1 MNFDPKIVAVI
12 LALIAGPIVSFV
24 IQAVKSW
31 LKWEDAKALAL
42 SAVIAF
48 GATAYYLLLVSH
60 TFSLINFIGYG
71 LLVFIEST
79 GIYKF
84 KSQL

>member
-1 MNFDPKIVAVI
+1 MNFDPKLVAAI

-31 LKWEDAKALAL
+31 LKWDDVKAFIL
-42 SAVIAF
+42 SGAIAF

-60 TFSLINFIGYG
+60 TFSLISFIGYG

-84 KSQL
+84 KSQ